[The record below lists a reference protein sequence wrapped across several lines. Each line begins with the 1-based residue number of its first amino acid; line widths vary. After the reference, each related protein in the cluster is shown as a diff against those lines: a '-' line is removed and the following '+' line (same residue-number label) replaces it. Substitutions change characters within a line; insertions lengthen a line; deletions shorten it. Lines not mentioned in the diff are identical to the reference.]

1 MVRFTQEMLIAG
13 GGIGGLSAALAC
25 TRAGWRARVFE
36 AAPVFEE
43 AGAGVQLGPNA
54 TRLLRAWG
62 LERSLAEVASIPEYL
77 YIHDADSGRELA
89 RSTLGNTIEQRYGAP
104 YCCVHR
110 ADLHCLLHAAVY
122 RSPEVVTCA
131 GRRAVDVLP
140 QGDTVGLSV
149 EKAGASPGAPAQQS
163 LMELAGSGAGLANS
177 GRPVEDANARLYV
190 EGDALLGAD
199 GLWSR
204 IRRHVV
210 PQDTPPIATGHRA
223 FRTLL
228 RQDGLPLAMR
238 GSVVRVW
245 LGTGMHA
252 VSYPVRCGEW
262 LNLVVLVESVK
273 SVKSVKL
280 PKMMPIWSPGEPD
293 AWNQQASSEVLDQA
307 LHRCCAQ
314 LRDLAGAAG
323 GWRSWELFDREPLA
337 SAAQMS
343 AGPVALLGDA
353 AHPMLPYLAQGA
365 AMALE
370 DADALGRAMAMDAGT
385 VPQRLRHYAQNRWQ
399 RAARVQQRSR
409 RNARIFHASGAV
421 RWGRDLALSTLGQ
434 RLLDVPW
441 LYAGP

>member
-13 GGIGGLSAALAC
+13 GGIGGLAAALAC

-36 AAPVFEE
+36 AAPAFEDV
-43 AGAGVQLGPNA
+43 GAGVQLGPNA
-54 TRLLRAWG
+54 TRLLGACG
-62 LERSLAEVASIPEYL
+62 LERGLAEIASVPGHLSIR
-77 YIHDADSGRELA
+77 DAQSGRELA
-89 RSTLGNTIEQRYGAP
+89 RSTLGKSIEQRYGAQ

-110 ADLHCLLHAAVY
+110 ADLHRLLHAAV
-122 RSPEVVTCA
+122 SQHSEVVTCA
-131 GRRAVDVLP
+131 GRRVVDVTP
-140 QGDTVGLSV
+140 QGDTVGLYV
-149 EKAGASPGAPAQQS
+149 EAVGASAEEPS
-163 LMELAGSGAGLANS
+163 S
-177 GRPVEDANARLYV
+177 RLCV

-204 IRRHVV
+204 VRRHVV
-210 PQDTPPIATGHRA
+210 AQDTPPAPTGHRA
-223 FRTLL
+223 FRCLL
-228 RQDGLPLAMR
+228 PQDDLPPAMR
-238 GSVVRVW
+238 ACDVRVW

-252 VSYPVRCGEW
+252 VSYPVRRGEW
-262 LNLVVLVESVK
+262 LNLVVLLES
-273 SVKSVKL
+273 
-280 PKMMPIWSPGEPD
+280 PKTRATWTPGEPD
-293 AWNQQASSEVLDQA
+293 AWNQQASSDVLDQA
-307 LHRCCAQ
+307 LHRCCTS
-314 LRDLAGAAG
+314 LRDLAVAATE
-323 GWRSWELFDREPLA
+323 WRSWELFDRNPVT

-343 AGPVALLGDA
+343 SGPVALLGDA

-409 RNARIFHASGAV
+409 RNARIFHASGAM